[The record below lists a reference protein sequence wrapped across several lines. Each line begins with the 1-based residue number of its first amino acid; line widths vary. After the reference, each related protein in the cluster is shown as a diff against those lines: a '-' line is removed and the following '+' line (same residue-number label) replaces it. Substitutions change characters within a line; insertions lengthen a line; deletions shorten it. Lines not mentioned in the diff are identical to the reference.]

1 MWIVLTQTE
10 LDSPFP
16 AGPFNEEDLLRQP
29 YQRTTAQALGKKGL
43 KDGLNNK
50 ITISIGG
57 GKVYLPLKSM
67 YEFYLKEVIWLSI
80 QRKIKKIQFCG

>member
-43 KDGLNNK
+43 KDGLSNAE
-50 ITISIGG
+50 TISIGG
-57 GKVYLPLKSM
+57 GKVA
-67 YEFYLKEVIWLSI
+67 I
-80 QRKIKKIQFCG
+80 KIDVRILLERGDLNVDPTQDKKIQFCG